1 LIGHHNGW
9 IGIIHEWAGIPT
21 QHTNGLVSNKAK
33 EGCQAHWDGLV
44 AVEEANG
51 AVLVE
56 WIDRSS
62 EWIDRKCEE

>member
-1 LIGHHNGW
+1 MNRNSKTAYQW
-9 IGIIHEWAGIPT
+9 IGIRQGKKRMQRTSGWP
-21 QHTNGLVSNKAK
+21 
-33 EGCQAHWDGLV
+33 V

-62 EWIDRKCEE
+62 EWIDRNCEE

>member
-1 LIGHHNGW
+1 VKSRIWWADGAKQPGFDKGRGH
-9 IGIIHEWAGIPT
+9 
-21 QHTNGLVSNKAK
+21 L
-33 EGCQAHWDGLV
+33 DGLV

-62 EWIDRKCEE
+62 EWIDRNCDE